1 MTDKKIPI
9 ILDGDPGHD
18 DAIGWVI
25 AHGSK
30 KFDIKAITAV
40 NGNCSVDKAAY
51 NSQRICSLIH
61 LDVPIAKGQSKP
73 LYIESLAAPAN
84 IHGESG
90 LDGPALPEPNRAL
103 ENETAVEL
111 MIKVLEEADEPIT
124 IVSTGPLTNAAG
136 LLLAR
141 PDLKNKI
148 KAFSIMGG
156 GIMLGNWTP
165 AAEFNILIDP
175 QAADIVFSSGVPIYM
190 AGLDVTEKALVTP
203 EDVEVIRSIGNP
215 VSNIVAEWLDF
226 FAKFHLSIGYQ
237 GAPMHDPCA
246 VMVLIHP
253 EVFELKEMY
262 VQIET
267 SGEYTKGMTVGD
279 YYGVTGKKPN
289 ATVLMN
295 VNREAF
301 IAKLVEYIKAYSQ
314 EDETK

>member
-1 MTDKKIPI
+1 MINKKIPV

-25 AHGSK
+25 AHGSD

-51 NSQRICSLIH
+51 NSQRICALIN
-61 LDVPIAKGQSKP
+61 LDVSIARGQSQP

-90 LDGPALPEPNRAL
+90 LDGPALPEPVRNL
-103 ENETAVEL
+103 EKETAVEL
-111 MIKVLEEADEPIT
+111 MANVLEAANEPVI
-124 IVSTGPLTNAAG
+124 IISTGPLTNAAA

-175 QAADIVFSSGVPIYM
+175 EAADIVFTSGVPIYM

-203 EDVEVIRSIGNP
+203 EDVEVIRAIGNP
-215 VSNIVAEWLDF
+215 VSDIVAEWLDF

-253 EVFELKEMY
+253 EVFELKEMN

-267 SGEYTKGMTVGD
+267 TGEFTKGMTVGD

-289 ATVLMN
+289 ATVIMN
-295 VNREAF
+295 LDRKKF
-301 IAKLVEYIKAYSQ
+301 IQHLVEYIKAYSK
-314 EDETK
+314 EA